1 MNENWD
7 EEQENDSEEETSAG
21 CPDWMVTFADLMT
34 LLMCF
39 FVLLVAFSEMDV
51 QRYRMIAGSMKMAFG
66 VQRDVR
72 AFEAPKG
79 TSLIAQEY
87 SPGSPTVTPL
97 DEIRQVTVDETK
109 PDIRCDPGAQKAQEE
124 AMRDD
129 IEKLHAALGEDI
141 ETGLVQVIGR
151 DDRIVIRMQEQG
163 LFGAGE
169 AELAGEYSGVL
180 AMLGETLGSMSG
192 KISVAGHTDD
202 RPIRNGRYRSNW
214 DLSSARA
221 VSVVHLLNEQAGV
234 PVERMVAQ
242 GFAHS
247 QPLVSN
253 DSEDGRSMN
262 RRVEISLI
270 RGDRQ
275 LP

>member
-7 EEQENDSEEETSAG
+7 EEQENSDEETSAG

-87 SPGSPTVTPL
+87 SPGSPTVTPV
-97 DEIRQVTVDETK
+97 DETRQVTVDETK
-109 PDIRCDPGAQKAQEE
+109 PDIRCDPGAQRAQEE

-129 IEKLHAALGEDI
+129 IEKLHEALGEDV
-141 ETGLVQVIGR
+141 ETGLVEVIGR

-163 LFGAGE
+163 LFAAGQ
-169 AELAGEYSGVL
+169 AELAGTYNGVL
-180 AMLGETLGSMSG
+180 TLLGETLGSMSG
-192 KISVAGHTDD
+192 RIAVAGHTDD
-202 RPIRNGRYRSNW
+202 RPIKNGRYRSNW

-221 VSVVHLLNEQAGV
+221 ASVVHLLHEKAGV

-247 QPLVSN
+247 QPLSSN
-253 DSEDGRSMN
+253 GSEDGRSMN

-270 RGDRQ
+270 RGGQ
-275 LP
+275 